1 MRISDWS
8 SDVCS
13 SDLQAVALAL
23 GAGGE
28 PQHPADGQHGDDAE
42 QDDQRALVEAFDAQR
57 LQQPLLALR
66 VEAEHEVVPAAAHP
80 VADVQYRRPAAAEV
94 PGPAVG
100 EGVVDA
106 LGRDRGRRVHAPP
119 APTFPPY
126 TGTGKRAGT
135 RDGPRRG
142 RGGGR
147 RW

>member
-13 SDLQAVALAL
+13 SDLSEAEPGVAGAEPGPGAQQAVALAL

-80 VADVQYRRPAAAEV
+80 VADVQHRRQAAAEV
-94 PGPAVG
+94 PGSAVG

-106 LGRDRGRRVHAPP
+106 LGRSER
-119 APTFPPY
+119 
-126 TGTGKRAGT
+126 KST
-135 RDGPRRG
+135 RLTYSH
-142 RGGGR
+142 
-147 RW
+147 

>member
-1 MRISDWS
+1 MTAYEVRISDWS

-13 SDLQAVALAL
+13 SDLAL

-80 VADVQYRRPAAAEV
+80 VADVQYRRQAAAEV
-94 PGPAVG
+94 PGRAVG

-106 LGRDRGRRVHAPP
+106 LGRDRGSRVHAHP
-119 APTFPPY
+119 AATFQPY
-126 TGTGKRAGT
+126 LGPGVRVGEIGRA
-135 RDGPRRG
+135 PV
-142 RGGGR
+142 
-147 RW
+147 

>member
-13 SDLQAVALAL
+13 SDLSEAEPGVAGAEPVPGAQQAVALAL

-80 VADVQYRRPAAAEV
+80 VADVQYRRQHAAEV
-94 PGPAVG
+94 PGRAVG
-100 EGVVDA
+100 EGVVD
-106 LGRDRGRRVHAPP
+106 RSEE
-119 APTFPPY
+119 PTSELQSLMRISY
-126 TGTGKRAGT
+126 A
-135 RDGPRRG
+135 
-142 RGGGR
+142 
-147 RW
+147 

>member
-13 SDLQAVALAL
+13 SDLSEAEPGVAGAEPVPGAQQAVALAL

-66 VEAEHEVVPAAAHP
+66 VAAEHEVVPAAAHP
-80 VADVQYRRPAAAEV
+80 VADVPSRRPPPPEV
-94 PGPAVG
+94 PGPPDG
-100 EGVVDA
+100 EGAVEA
-106 LGRDRGRRVHAPP
+106 P
-119 APTFPPY
+119 AP
-126 TGTGKRAGT
+126 A
-135 RDGPRRG
+135 
-142 RGGGR
+142 
-147 RW
+147 